1 MGARFY
7 TGFRYRGNEVPAQ
20 VLISPLLG
28 NWLFVS
34 NFNVENVE
42 ASKKQKILCLLLA
55 SKSKAPQLG
64 LHLQIPGQMFYA
76 ALRPVE
82 PFFLRSAHLF
92 FIMSD
97 NFFRPSALRRL
108 PFLPFR
114 TTNVGAALFPGT
126 VLTTSVPSSAAMARL
141 SRSLSF
147 FNSVT
152 IAVIS
157 MILP

>member
-1 MGARFY
+1 MIASSIASDCVSFLSVSIVGRPDRSLVEIMGARFY

-92 FIMSD
+92 FIMS
-97 NFFRPSALRRL
+97 
-108 PFLPFR
+108 
-114 TTNVGAALFPGT
+114 
-126 VLTTSVPSSAAMARL
+126 
-141 SRSLSF
+141 
-147 FNSVT
+147 
-152 IAVIS
+152 
-157 MILP
+157 